1 MRDLDVP
8 QRSQNSEKMKQD
20 TPPPSSASPHDFT
33 PRNDLPGRLHRIL
46 EPWVAATPDA
56 IALEDASR
64 RLTYRELHQAIV
76 NTAERLHQAG
86 VRGGDRF
93 LVVGENCAAVAV
105 LVFAASMLDAW
116 VSVINARLSAR
127 EVDNFAAHSGA
138 RRILFAA
145 AASRDA
151 AEHAR
156 RLQAGPV
163 DWPGLEGVAL
173 GPLNESCQPEPVYES
188 GREQVAALIYT
199 SGTSGDPKGVMLTHA
214 NLLFIA
220 ENSRCLRQLR
230 PGDRV
235 YGVLPLSHV
244 YGLTAVL
251 LASLHAGAGLVLVP
265 RFDPQHLAQA
275 LAEDGITV
283 LHGVPAMY
291 AKLLEWGRR
300 PGNRLAAPRL
310 RVAQSG
316 GAPLDQA
323 LKDDFERTL
332 GVILHNGYGMT
343 ESSPSIS
350 QTRLERPRHDC
361 SVGEPIPGITVRIVD
376 AQSKQDVAPGEVG
389 ELWLRGPNVM
399 KGYYRNP
406 ELSRETVDAEGW
418 LNTGDLA
425 RQEADGALFIV
436 GRSKELIIR
445 SGFNVYPVEVEQVLN
460 SHPLV
465 VHSAVVGRAVA
476 GNEEVV
482 AFVEPAPGSGLEAEA
497 LAAFLRERL
506 SPYKLP
512 AQIVL
517 MEHLPATATGKI
529 LKNQLR
535 QMAAQMGR

>member
-1 MRDLDVP
+1 MKHHPSAPLD
-8 QRSQNSEKMKQD
+8 
-20 TPPPSSASPHDFT
+20 DFM
-33 PRNDLPGRLHRIL
+33 PRNDLPARLHRII

-56 IALEDASR
+56 VALEDASR
-64 RLTYRELHQAIV
+64 RLSYTDLLHAIV
-76 NTAERLHQAG
+76 NTAARLREAG
-86 VRGGDRF
+86 VRGGDRI

-127 EVDNFAAHSGA
+127 EVDNFVSHSGA
-138 RRILFAA
+138 RRTLFSA
-145 AASRDA
+145 AASKDA

-156 RLQAGPV
+156 RLQAVPA
-163 DWPGLEGVAL
+163 DWSGLEGVAL
-173 GPLNESCQPEPVYES
+173 GPLNESCQLEPVQQS

-235 YGVLPLSHV
+235 YGVLPVSHV

-251 LASLHAGAGLVLVP
+251 LASLHAGASLVLVP

-275 LAEDGITV
+275 LAEGGITV

-291 AKLLEWGRR
+291 ARLLEWSRR

-332 GVILHNGYGMT
+332 GVTLHNGYGMT

-350 QTRLERPRHDC
+350 QTRLERPRRDC
-361 SVGEPIPGITVRIVD
+361 SVGEPIPGVSVRIVD
-376 AQSKQDVAPGEVG
+376 AQTGQDVAPGAVG

-406 ELSRETVDAEGW
+406 ELTRETVNAEGW

-425 RQEADGALFIV
+425 RQGADGALFIV

-482 AFVEPAPGSGLEAEA
+482 AFVEPAPGSGLEAET

-535 QMAAQMGR
+535 QMAAQMGRA